1 MSAEYDAAT
10 EIKAGLDSI
19 GNTLECIY
27 DELPTLRQLY
37 AGMAMQGML
46 ANSHAVYTVQT
57 AEELA
62 AVAAAAADA
71 LLAELNK
78 DKS

>member
-1 MSAEYDAAT
+1 MSRDEALMREMEAEINRLREA
-10 EIKAGLDSI
+10 K
-19 GNTLECIY
+19 GN
-27 DELPTLRQLY
+27 ELPTLRQLY

-62 AVAAAAADA
+62 VVAVAAADA
-71 LLAELNK
+71 LIAELNK
-78 DKS
+78 KP